1 MVSVLKTFSEIIVQD
16 FPFFILRRALPGGD
30 QGKKTT
36 EEGSRPR
43 SAFQVLEDPEALNK
57 FADKTASNLLENIQ
71 SQLRKEREAMK
82 QNPVDYF
89 NPTNVKKRFIKYAKK
104 EGKPLHVYLS
114 SLFQLFLGLAIFA
127 FVASIFYK
135 LFALIFLGLYLL
147 MFAVSFMILHAIG
160 YFIYKIVSIWFPT
173 DANIIGDALDKI
185 RFDDNEIG
193 DGQLG
198 GTEPQNY
205 KSQWNNAIS
214 ALNTQYGRISKNTST
229 VYGFGSSNKT
239 YSLNIGEGNV
249 NHYNNLKGWRAVF
262 MPTLQQM
269 EFTDIVGKDG
279 TTIENNVKVLDI
291 TTIVEE
297 ILSVKDRFS
306 TFESLLNKL
315 DSAKE
320 GKIQQVGGAGSKTSN
335 KEVQAVEASKTT
347 IIEELRTMI
356 REVNDSK
363 QRIEDL
369 LKLKTETPD
378 ELHFSK
384 LASNEYWQYVLKFP
398 PIRFII
404 GIIHV
409 YGYLPYSAKYS
420 VKKLINV
427 GTKITEVE
435 KPLEEGTKVKPRASS
450 GIDLLYKENSEG
462 TIDALLT
469 IFTWLALLC
478 TYMAKGYLALSVLL
492 LLLAIINGGIAHVW
506 KVAIETVL
514 TQLPPILA
522 DMGINLWDFTIKG
535 VIDLLF
541 GGTKAKINRK
551 NELEKLNN
559 RYGSGIAK
567 MSSDVNNTIPPQI
580 PGKNKGEPGKPDP
593 YADRYGG
600 HLHNLYRKGERDKNG
615 KWEFNEG
622 KYNEIKNKLEKV
634 DLTSEGA
641 NAQLDSIQRDINES
655 EWMLFTDWAAFQ
667 EREL

>member
-229 VYGFGSSNKT
+229 VYGFEGNKT
-239 YSLNIGEGNV
+239 YSLDLGDENV
-249 NHYNNLKGWRAVF
+249 SHYNNLKGWRAVF

-522 DMGINLWDFTIKG
+522 DMGISLWDFTIKG

-559 RYGSGIAK
+559 KFGSGNAK
-567 MSSDVNNTIPPQI
+567 MNPNDVNDTEPQSSKNNI
-580 PGKNKGEPGKPDP
+580 GSPGNPNPFASE
-593 YADRYGG
+593 
-600 HLHNLYRKGERDKNG
+600 HLHDLYRIDEPPKNG
-615 KWEFNEG
+615 KYRFNKD
-622 KYNEIKNKLEKV
+622 KYEEIKNDLSKV
-634 DLTSEGA
+634 DLTSKDA
-641 NAQLDSIQRDINES
+641 DAQLDGIQRKINETKKM
-655 EWMLFTDWAAFQ
+655 WFTHWIKYKTND
-667 EREL
+667 